1 MFSNPNRK
9 KFLLLAGVLAL
20 VLANPLSAMAKN
32 GLWWYVAGSK
42 TVVTLTLVNLTDYY
56 LTTTYVDVTNGGNYC
71 FAYPFVRF
79 GVKVP
84 PYRTASWKC
93 YSPGNPSYMNGK
105 MTFWA
110 GSCEGEPDCQE
121 LDQKWSFDLNFHS
134 EKAGGLNIVYPE
146 SGTWIYLT
154 ATHTDNIGDY
164 GWIPSW
170 DPTYY
175 PDAYLF
181 EGYLGYATR
190 LNDGHMHNQMNLE
203 GYEVA
208 VSLFSGGNNDIV
220 MVVQQTHGK
229 PGIQPPD
236 EYVGWMLNW
245 VDNDSDSVP

>member
-1 MFSNPNRK
+1 MFSNPNCK
-9 KFLLLAGVLAL
+9 KVLLLAGVLAL
-20 VLANPLSAMAKN
+20 VLAIPRSARAKN
-32 GLWWYVAGSK
+32 GLWWYVTGN
-42 TVVTLTLVNLTDYY
+42 TVVTLTLVNLTEYQ
-56 LTTTYVDVTNGGNYC
+56 LTTTYVNVTNDNNVC
-71 FAYPFVRF
+71 FAYPFARF
-79 GVKVP
+79 GVSVP
-84 PYRTASWKC
+84 PYSTAIWKS

-110 GSCEGEPDCQE
+110 GSCEGYPNCQE

-134 EKAGGLNIVYPE
+134 ENAGGSIIKYPE

-154 ATHTDNIGDY
+154 ATHMDNRGDY

-170 DPTYY
+170 DPTYE
-175 PDAYLF
+175 PDSYLF

-203 GYEVA
+203 GYELA

-220 MVVQQTHGK
+220 VVVQQTHGK
-229 PGIQPPD
+229 PGVQPPD
-236 EYVGWMLNW
+236 EYVGWMFNW